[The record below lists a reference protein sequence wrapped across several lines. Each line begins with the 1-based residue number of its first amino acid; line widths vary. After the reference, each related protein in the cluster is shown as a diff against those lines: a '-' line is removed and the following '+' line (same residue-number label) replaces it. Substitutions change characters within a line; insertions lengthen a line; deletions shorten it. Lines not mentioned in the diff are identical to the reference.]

1 MTTELQRLGDE
12 LIVKLPAQAVHSLD
26 LHEGSR
32 LDVTAD
38 HGKLVLTPSEAHP
51 TLDALISRIT
61 PENRHDEIDWGPAVG
76 KEVW

>member
-12 LIVKLPAQAVHSLD
+12 LIVKLPAQAVRSLD

-32 LDVTAD
+32 LEVTAD
-38 HGKLVLTPSEAHP
+38 RGKLVLTPSDAPP
-51 TLDALISRIT
+51 TLDELIARIT
-61 PENRHDEIDWGPAVG
+61 PENRHGEIDWGPPVG